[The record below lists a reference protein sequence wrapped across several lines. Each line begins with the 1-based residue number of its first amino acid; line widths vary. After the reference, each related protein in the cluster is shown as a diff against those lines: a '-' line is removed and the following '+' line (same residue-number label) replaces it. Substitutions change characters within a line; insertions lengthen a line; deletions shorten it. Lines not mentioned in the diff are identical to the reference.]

1 MTREPFPREAF
12 GNRPRGKQG
21 GDNVRKLM
29 VSVDLELYAGLQ
41 AEAQRMG
48 MTLSDLVRTALK
60 HTLEAIRSDQ

>member
-1 MTREPFPREAF
+1 
-12 GNRPRGKQG
+12 
-21 GDNVRKLM
+21 M